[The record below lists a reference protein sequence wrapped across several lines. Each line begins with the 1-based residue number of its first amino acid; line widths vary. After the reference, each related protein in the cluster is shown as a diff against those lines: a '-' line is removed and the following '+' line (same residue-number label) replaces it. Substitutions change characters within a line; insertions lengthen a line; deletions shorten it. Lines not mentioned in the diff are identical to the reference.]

1 MKITVYFIIMLIKYG
16 IKDNNIEVT
25 SICYEKLCKNN
36 IIHIACGDVH
46 RGNVFGDPLY
56 GILKSIFITNEL
68 GETIEY
74 DHKKDVYINAETNVI
89 TVRDEYEI
97 TEKLTEIHNS
107 LKLEFGSLKD
117 EYPEQI
123 MAVSYLTGNEKVLEI
138 GGNIGRN
145 SLVISS
151 ILKKQNNV
159 NFVSLESSKDISCQ
173 LIYNRDINELNF
185 YVENSALSKRKLI
198 QTGWD
203 TIESDIILD
212 GYKSVNTITLDELYS
227 KYNIIFDTLVLDC
240 EGAFYY
246 ILMDMP
252 EILKPVNLIIMEND
266 YWDINKKNFV
276 DEVLVKN
283 GFYVDYKKDGGWGPC
298 YDKFYEVWKK

>member
-1 MKITVYFIIMLIKYG
+1 MC
-16 IKDNNIEVT
+16 N
-25 SICYEKLCKNN
+25 NN
-36 IIHIACGDVH
+36 IIHIPYGDLH
-46 RGNVFGDPLY
+46 RADIFSDPLF
-56 GILKSIFITNEL
+56 GVVKSIFITNEL

-74 DHKKDVYINAETNVI
+74 DHKKDVYINTETNTI
-89 TVRDEYEI
+89 TIRDESEI
-97 TEKLTEIHNS
+97 TEKLTKIHNT
-107 LKLEFGSLKD
+107 LRLEFGSLKD

-123 MAVSYLTGNEKVLEI
+123 MTVSYLTGNEKVLEI

-145 SLVISS
+145 SVVIST
-151 ILKKQNNV
+151 ILKKQNNS
-159 NFVSLESSKDISCQ
+159 NFVTLESSNDIACQ
-173 LIYNRDINELNF
+173 LIYNRELNDLNF
-185 YVENSALSKRKLI
+185 HVEKSALSKRKLI
-198 QTGWD
+198 QTGWE
-203 TIESDIILD
+203 TIESDILLD

-227 KYNIIFDTLVLDC
+227 KYNIIFDTLILDC

-276 DEVLVKN
+276 DNVLVNN

-298 YDKFYEVWKK
+298 HKNFYEVWKK

>member
-1 MKITVYFIIMLIKYG
+1 MLIKYG
-16 IKDNNIEVT
+16 IKDNNIDVT
-25 SICYEKLCKNN
+25 NICYENICKDN
-36 IIHIACGDVH
+36 IIHIPYGDLH
-46 RGNVFGDPLY
+46 RGDIFSDPLP
-56 GILKSIFITNEL
+56 GVLKSIFITNEL

-74 DHKKDVYINAETNVI
+74 DHKKDVYINTTTNTI
-89 TVRDEYEI
+89 RIRDEDEI
-97 TEKLTEIHNS
+97 IEKLTELHNN
-107 LKLEFGSLKD
+107 LRLEFGSLKD

-123 MAVSYLTGNEKVLEI
+123 MALSYLTGNEKVLEI

-151 ILKKQNNV
+151 ILKTQNNN
-159 NFVSLESSKDISCQ
+159 NFVSLESSKDIACQ
-173 LIYNRDINELNF
+173 LIYNRELNDLNF
-185 YVENSALSKRKLI
+185 HVEKSALSKRKLI
-198 QTGWD
+198 QTGWE
-203 TIESDIILD
+203 TIESDILLD

-252 EILKPVNLIIMEND
+252 EILNPVNLIIMEND

-276 DEVLVKN
+276 DEVLIKN
-283 GFYVDYKKDGGWGPC
+283 GFYVDYKKHGGWGPC
-298 YDKFYEVWKK
+298 NKNFYEVWKK